1 MEALISLGAA
11 EEAEERS
18 WKEEVAAA
26 AAGMT
31 WKAEAEEV
39 EEYSLVCDL
48 WMSSRRSTTA
58 GTNSYN
64 RRKWMVHIVLRAAA
78 AVWEP

>member
-11 EEAEERS
+11 EERS
-18 WKEEVAAA
+18 WKEVAAA
-26 AAGMT
+26 A
-31 WKAEAEEV
+31 AEAEEV

-64 RRKWMVHIVLRAAA
+64 RRKWMAHIVLTTAA